1 MIIMDRRRVVITG
14 IGVLSPVG
22 NGVDSFWSGL
32 LSGKSGVAPITRF
45 DASLFDTKFAAELKG
60 YNPESYFNPKDARKI
75 SPFVQYGMVAAREA
89 MANANFKM
97 GEVNPER
104 VGVVVGSGIG
114 AIGAA
119 EEEYQRFLDKGP
131 GRISPFFIT
140 KMIINEVAGH
150 ISIDVGAKGP
160 VTCSVTACATGT
172 TCIGDAFKMI
182 QYGEIDAAFAG
193 GSEAAISVL
202 GIGGFCAL
210 KALSTRNDAPEKAS
224 RPFDKDRDGFV
235 MGEGAAVLLL
245 EELEHAKRRGA
256 NILAEVVGYG
266 QTGDAFHST
275 APDDSGDGAAR
286 SMVEAVSWS
295 GLKMNDVDY
304 INAHGT
310 STYLNDKIESL
321 AIHKAFGDHA
331 RKLAVSS
338 TKSMTG
344 HLLGAAGAVECAA
357 CVLAIRDQ
365 IIPPTTNYTTPDPD
379 CDLDYV
385 PNEARKAK
393 VDLAISNSLGFGGH
407 NATIAVRKFRE

>member
-1 MIIMDRRRVVITG
+1 MIQKRRVVITG

-22 NGVDSFWSGL
+22 NGVDAFWNGL
-32 LSGKSGVAPITRF
+32 LQGKSGVGLITKF
-45 DASLFDTKFAAELKG
+45 DPALFTTKFAAELKG
-60 YNPESYFNPKDARKI
+60 YDAEANFGSKDARKI
-75 SPFVQYGMVAAREA
+75 SMFVQYVVVAAREA
-89 MANANFKM
+89 ILNANFKM
-97 GEVNPER
+97 SETDPER
-104 VGVVVGSGIG
+104 VAVVVGSGIG

-119 EEEYQRFLDKGP
+119 EEEYQKFMEKGP
-131 GRISPFFIT
+131 SRISPFFIP
-140 KMIINEVAGH
+140 KMIINEAAGQV
-150 ISIDVGAKGP
+150 SIDTGAKGP

-182 QYGEIDAAFAG
+182 QYGEVDAAFAG
-193 GSEAAISVL
+193 GTEAAISIL

-210 KALSTRNDAPEKAS
+210 KALSTRNDDPEKAS
-224 RPFDKDRDGFV
+224 RPFDKDRDGFI
-235 MGEGAAVLLL
+235 MGEGACVVVL
-245 EELEHAKRRGA
+245 ESLEHAKKRGA
-256 NILAEVVGYG
+256 NILAEIVGYG

-275 APDDSGDGAAR
+275 APDDSGEGAAR
-286 SMVEAVSWS
+286 AMVQAVKWG
-295 GLKMNDVDY
+295 GLKLDEVDY

-331 RKLAVSS
+331 KKIAVSS

-365 IIPPTTNYTTPDPD
+365 IIPPTINYTTPDPE

-385 PNEARKAK
+385 PNQARKAK

-407 NATIAVRKFRE
+407 NATIAVKKFRE

>member
-1 MIIMDRRRVVITG
+1 MNKKRVVITG

-22 NGVDSFWSGL
+22 NGVENFWNGL
-32 LSGKSGVAPITRF
+32 LQGKSGVAPITRF
-45 DASLFDTKFAAELKG
+45 DASQFDTKFAAELKG
-60 YNPESYFNPKDARKI
+60 YNPENYFNPKDARKI
-75 SPFVQYGMVAAREA
+75 SPFVQYGIVAAREA

-97 GEVNPER
+97 SDVDPHR

-131 GRISPFFIT
+131 SRISPFFIT

-150 ISIDVGAKGP
+150 ISIDLGAKGP
-160 VTCSVTACATGT
+160 ITCSVTACATGT

-210 KALSTRNDAPEKAS
+210 RALSTRNDDPTKAS

-235 MGEGAAVLLL
+235 MGEGAAVVLL
-245 EELEHAKRRGA
+245 EELEYAKKRGA

-275 APDDSGDGAAR
+275 APDDSGEGAAR
-286 SMVEAVSWS
+286 SMVQAVGWS
-295 GLKMNDVDY
+295 NLKMDQVDY

-365 IIPPTTNYTTPDPD
+365 IIPPTINYTTPDPE

-385 PNEARKAK
+385 PNQARKAK
-393 VDLAISNSLGFGGH
+393 VELAISNSLGFGGH
-407 NATIAVRKFRE
+407 NATIAVAKYK

>member
-1 MIIMDRRRVVITG
+1 MQKRRVVITG

-22 NGVDSFWSGL
+22 NGVENFWNGL
-32 LSGKSGVAPITRF
+32 LSGTSGAAPITRF
-45 DASLFDTKFAAELKG
+45 DASLFDAKFAAELKG
-60 YNPESYFNPKDARKI
+60 YSPEAHFNPKDVRKI
-75 SPFVQYGMVAAREA
+75 SPFVQYGIVAAREA
-89 MANANFKM
+89 MSNANFKM
-97 GEVNPER
+97 DAVDPTR

-119 EEEYQRFLDKGP
+119 EEEYQKFLDKGP

-182 QYGEIDAAFAG
+182 QYGEIDAALAG

-202 GIGGFCAL
+202 GVGGFCAL

-235 MGEGAAVLLL
+235 MGEGAAVVML
-245 EELEHAKRRGA
+245 EELEYAQKRGA
-256 NILAEVVGYG
+256 NILAEVVGYA

-286 SMVEAVSWS
+286 SMVQAVGWG
-295 GLKMNDVDY
+295 GLKMNEVDY

-310 STYLNDKIESL
+310 STHLNDKIETL

-365 IIPPTTNYTTPDPD
+365 IIPPTINYTTPDPD

-385 PNEARKAK
+385 PNQARKAK
-393 VDLAISNSLGFGGH
+393 VELTISNSLGFGGH
-407 NATIAVRKFRE
+407 NATLAIKKFKD

>member
-1 MIIMDRRRVVITG
+1 MQKRRVVVTG

-22 NGVDSFWSGL
+22 SGVENFWNGLVQ
-32 LSGKSGVAPITRF
+32 GKSGVGAITKF
-45 DASLFDTKFAAELKG
+45 DASLFTTRIAAELKG
-60 YNPESYFNPKDARKI
+60 YNSEAHFNSKDARKI
-75 SPFVQYGMVAAREA
+75 SLFVQYGIVAAREA

-97 GEVNPER
+97 SEVDPER

-114 AIGAA
+114 CIGST
-119 EEEYQRFLDKGP
+119 EEEYQKFLDKGP
-131 GRISPFFIT
+131 TRISPFFIP
-140 KMIINEVAGH
+140 KMIINEAAGH
-150 ISIDVGAKGP
+150 VSIDIGAKGP

-193 GSEAAISVL
+193 GTEAAISIL
-202 GIGGFCAL
+202 GVGGFCAL
-210 KALSTRNDAPEKAS
+210 KALSTRNDSPETAS
-224 RPFDKDRDGFV
+224 RPFDKDRDGFI
-235 MGEGAAVLLL
+235 MGEGACVVVL
-245 EELEHAKRRGA
+245 EELEYAKKRGA
-256 NILAEVVGYG
+256 NILAEIVGYG

-286 SMVEAVSWS
+286 AMVQAVKWG
-295 GLKMNDVDY
+295 GLKMEDVDY

-331 RKLAVSS
+331 KKLAVSS
-338 TKSMTG
+338 TKSVTG

-365 IIPPTTNYTTPDPD
+365 IIPPTMNYTTPDAE

-385 PNEARKAK
+385 PNQARQAK
-393 VDLAISNSLGFGGH
+393 IELAISNSLGFGGH
-407 NATIAVRKFRE
+407 NATIAVKKFRG

>member
-1 MIIMDRRRVVITG
+1 MHKKRVVITG

-22 NGVDSFWSGL
+22 LGLENFWSGL
-32 LSGKSGVAPITRF
+32 VQGKSGVAPITRF
-45 DASLFDTKFAAELKG
+45 DASQLDTHFAAELKG
-60 YNPESYFNPKDARKI
+60 YDAEAHFGVKDARKI
-75 SPFVQYGMVAAREA
+75 SSFVQYGIVAAREA
-89 MANANFKM
+89 VKHANFNM
-97 GEVNPER
+97 STVDPER

-119 EEEYQRFLDKGP
+119 EEEYQRYLEKGAS
-131 GRISPFFIT
+131 RISPFFIT

-150 ISIDVGAKGP
+150 ISIDTGAKGP

-193 GSEAAISVL
+193 GSEAAISIL
-202 GIGGFCAL
+202 GVGGFCAL

-235 MGEGAAVLLL
+235 MGEGACVVVL
-245 EELEHAKRRGA
+245 EELEYARKRGA
-256 NILAEVVGYG
+256 NIIAEVVGYG

-275 APDDSGDGAAR
+275 APDDSGEGAAR
-286 SMVEAVSWS
+286 SMVQAVKW
-295 GLKMNDVDY
+295 GGYRMEDVDY

-310 STYLNDKIESL
+310 STHLNDKIETL
-321 AIHKAFGDHA
+321 AVHKAFGDHA
-331 RKLAVSS
+331 RKLAISS

-344 HLLGAAGAVECAA
+344 HLLGAAGAIECA
-357 CVLAIRDQ
+357 VLALSIRDQ
-365 IIPPTTNYTTPDPD
+365 IIPPTINYTTPDPD

-385 PNEARKAK
+385 PNQSRKAK

-407 NATIAVRKFRE
+407 NATIAVKKFRE

>member
-1 MIIMDRRRVVITG
+1 MTKKRVVVTG

-22 NGVDSFWSGL
+22 NGVEAFWQGL
-32 LSGKSGVAPITRF
+32 KSGKSGVAPITRF
-45 DASLFDTKFAAELKG
+45 DAALFDTKFAAELKG
-60 YNPESYFNPKDARKI
+60 YNAEAYFNPKDARKI
-75 SPFVQYGMVAAREA
+75 SPFVQYGIVAAREA

-97 GEVNPER
+97 NEVDAER

-119 EEEYQRFLDKGP
+119 EEEYVRFLEKGP
-131 GRISPFFIT
+131 TRISPFFIT

-150 ISIDVGAKGP
+150 ISIDIGAKGP
-160 VTCSVTACATGT
+160 ITCSVTACATGT

-202 GIGGFCAL
+202 GVGGFCAL
-210 KALSTRNDAPEKAS
+210 KALSTRNDAPEQAS

-235 MGEGAAVLLL
+235 MGEGAAVLVL
-245 EELEHAKRRGA
+245 EELEYAKKRGA
-256 NILAEVVGYG
+256 NILAELVGYG

-275 APDDSGDGAAR
+275 APDDSGEGAAR
-286 SMVEAVSWS
+286 AMVQAVGWG
-295 GLKMNDVDY
+295 GLKMHEVDY

-321 AIHKAFGDHA
+321 AIRKAFGDHA
-331 RKLAVSS
+331 GKLAVSS

-365 IIPPTTNYTTPDPD
+365 IIPPTINYTTPDPD
-379 CDLDYV
+379 CSLDYV
-385 PNEARKAK
+385 PNQARQAK

-407 NATIAVRKFRE
+407 NATIAIKKFQE